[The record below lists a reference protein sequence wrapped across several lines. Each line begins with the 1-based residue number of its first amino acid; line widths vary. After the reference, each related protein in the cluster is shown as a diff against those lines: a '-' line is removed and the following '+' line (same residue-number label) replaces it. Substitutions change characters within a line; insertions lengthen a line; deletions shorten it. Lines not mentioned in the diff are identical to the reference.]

1 MRRRFAFVI
10 LALLA
15 WVGGTM
21 AGSPG
26 STGTAAIAQ
35 TAGIII
41 GKAHAGYT
49 PSLTGSKPVV
59 VLAIGSGARPGD
71 DVMHSLSDSLHV
83 IFINPATHKASMVG
97 IPRDSWVDIPGFG
110 TNKINA
116 SMPYGGPPLLVKTIE
131 SNWGVHIDYYALT
144 TFWGIRK
151 IVDSVGGLT
160 IDVPF
165 AMNDPYSHANFQPGV
180 QKLDGTQVL
189 AFSRD
194 RHSIASGD
202 FGRSE
207 NGGRVLMA
215 LLAQFHKQFNKD
227 PTSLYTWVGA
237 GLQNV
242 SSINMSLDEAMNLA
256 WTCTHVSADS
266 VQNFVLPGGTGMQGT
281 LSVVFIDAGR
291 ATAIFKDAQKDAVV
305 SKKNAPASPTST

>member
-1 MRRRFAFVI
+1 MRRRFALVM

-15 WVGGTM
+15 WVGGTVVSGM
-21 AGSPG
+21 GSG
-26 STGTAAIAQ
+26 GTAAAQ
-35 TAGIII
+35 TPGIII

-49 PSLTGSKPVV
+49 PSLTGTKPVV
-59 VLAIGSGARPGD
+59 VLAVGSGARPGD

-97 IPRDSWVDIPGFG
+97 IPRDSWVAIPGFS

-116 SMPYGGPPLLVKTIE
+116 AMPYGGPPLLIKTIE

-180 QKLDGTQVL
+180 QKLDGAQVL

-194 RHSIASGD
+194 RHSLLSGD
-202 FGRSE
+202 FGRSQ
-207 NGGRVLMA
+207 NGGLVLMA
-215 LLAQFHKQFNKD
+215 LLAQFNKQFTKD
-227 PTSLYTWVGA
+227 PASLATWIGT
-237 GLQNV
+237 GLQNL
-242 SSINMSLDEAMNLA
+242 SSTDLSLDQVMNLA
-256 WTCTHVSADS
+256 WTCTHVNAAS
-266 VQNFVLPGGTGMQGT
+266 VQNLVLPGGTGMQGS
-281 LSVVFIDAGR
+281 LSVVFIDATR
-291 ATAIFKDAQKDAVV
+291 AKAIFADAQKDAVV
-305 SKKNAPASPTST
+305 SKKNAPASPNPV